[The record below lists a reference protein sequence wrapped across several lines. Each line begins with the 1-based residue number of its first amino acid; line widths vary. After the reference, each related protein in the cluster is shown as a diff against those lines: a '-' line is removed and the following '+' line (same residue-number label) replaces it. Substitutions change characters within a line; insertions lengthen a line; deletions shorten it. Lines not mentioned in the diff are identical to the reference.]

1 MDIDLNVGFDV
12 ECATC
17 GATVKATMN
26 RNQDTLSVEPCEGCL
41 QAKYNEGYDDAEKEA
56 E

>member
-41 QAKYNEGYDDAEKEA
+41 QDKYNEGYDDAEKEA